1 MKPVIRFAN
10 DHPFMTRSDCGGAPG
25 TNMIPGEGKKLN
37 GNCVDKNTGKF
48 KIEIENVKSGFFQQ
62 AQIPR
67 YK

>member
-37 GNCVDKNTGKF
+37 GNCVDKNTGKL
-48 KIEIENVKSGFFQQ
+48 KIQKL
-62 AQIPR
+62 
-67 YK
+67 KM